1 MSKKIVGFIKRE
13 IVFSIALLLA
23 IISAFIV
30 PPSKEYIGYINF
42 QTLALLLALM
52 LVVQGLNSCGLFDKL
67 VELSMKR
74 ISDLRQMTLLMI
86 TLCFFSS
93 MFITNDVAL
102 ITFVPF
108 TIILLDVVEDSKF
121 SIIIIILET
130 MAANLGS
137 MFTPIGNPQNLY
149 LYSVSKY
156 TLFGFLKIMLPYTV
170 LSFAMLAIT
179 SLFVKKKPLNEAGKI
194 NTKENK
200 LNKSKLLCF
209 IGMFVVCIFTVL
221 GVLDYR
227 IMLALV
233 IFAVLLIDKSLVL
246 KADYILLL
254 TFVAFFVFIGNMKNM
269 EAVSTFL
276 SGIVK
281 GRECVI
287 ATVTSQF
294 VSNVPAAVLL
304 AGFTNKYKDLI
315 IGTNFGGLGTLIAS
329 MASLISYK
337 FYVKSKD
344 SNVARYVLVFT
355 GLSIIYLAILL
366 VAYFIIE

>member
-1 MSKKIVGFIKRE
+1 MSKKMVGFIKRE

-149 LYSVSKY
+149 LQ
-156 TLFGFLKIMLPYTV
+156 TL
-170 LSFAMLAIT
+170 
-179 SLFVKKKPLNEAGKI
+179 
-194 NTKENK
+194 
-200 LNKSKLLCF
+200 
-209 IGMFVVCIFTVL
+209 
-221 GVLDYR
+221 
-227 IMLALV
+227 
-233 IFAVLLIDKSLVL
+233 
-246 KADYILLL
+246 
-254 TFVAFFVFIGNMKNM
+254 
-269 EAVSTFL
+269 
-276 SGIVK
+276 
-281 GRECVI
+281 
-287 ATVTSQF
+287 
-294 VSNVPAAVLL
+294 
-304 AGFTNKYKDLI
+304 
-315 IGTNFGGLGTLIAS
+315 
-329 MASLISYK
+329 K
-337 FYVKSKD
+337 F
-344 SNVARYVLVFT
+344 
-355 GLSIIYLAILL
+355 
-366 VAYFIIE
+366 